1 MLFNTS
7 YTDNEITKQINN
19 LVGKPFSFIKAIKLK
34 GIGSKRMII
43 DEVSPNLH
51 TIVNLVNDINYGSI
65 ELRPKGILIHIG
77 KGLQRF
83 AWVIPYYKL
92 VIYKTNGASIHADGK
107 FIHFRK
113 NKNRI
118 REIIVNVYSKNE
130 DAVLLGLKTNLTQKE
145 LNTIISKS
153 SYRMARN

>member
-7 YTDNEITKQINN
+7 YTDKEITKQINN

-43 DEVSPNLH
+43 EEVSPNLH

-107 FIHFRK
+107 FIHFRE
-113 NKNRI
+113 NKTFKENKQFFKKLLDQKI
-118 REIIVNVYSKNE
+118 TFDSKFSTIPYNE
-130 DAVLLGLKTNLTQKE
+130 
-145 LNTIISKS
+145 
-153 SYRMARN
+153 

>member
-7 YTDNEITKQINN
+7 YTDKEITKQINN
-19 LVGKPFSFIKAIKLK
+19 LLGKPFSFFQAIKLK

-51 TIVNLVNDINYGSI
+51 TVINLVNDINYGSI
-65 ELRPKGILIHIG
+65 ELRPKGVLIHIG

-83 AWVIPYYKL
+83 AWAIPYYRL

-107 FIHFRK
+107 FIHFRE
-113 NKNRI
+113 NKTFKENKQFFKKLLDQKI
-118 REIIVNVYSKNE
+118 NFDAKFSTIPYNE
-130 DAVLLGLKTNLTQKE
+130 
-145 LNTIISKS
+145 
-153 SYRMARN
+153 

>member
-7 YTDNEITKQINN
+7 YTDKEITKQINN

-51 TIVNLVNDINYGSI
+51 TVINLVNDINYGSI

-107 FIHFRK
+107 FIHFRE
-113 NKNRI
+113 NKTFKENKQFFKKLLDQKI
-118 REIIVNVYSKNE
+118 NFDSQFSTITYNE
-130 DAVLLGLKTNLTQKE
+130 
-145 LNTIISKS
+145 
-153 SYRMARN
+153 

>member
-7 YTDNEITKQINN
+7 YTDKEITKQINN

-51 TIVNLVNDINYGSI
+51 TVINLVNDINYGSI

-113 NKNRI
+113 NKTFKENKQFFKKLLDQKI
-118 REIIVNVYSKNE
+118 NFDSQFSTIPYNE
-130 DAVLLGLKTNLTQKE
+130 
-145 LNTIISKS
+145 
-153 SYRMARN
+153 

>member
-1 MLFNTS
+1 MIGVANGLAWTA
-7 YTDNEITKQINN
+7 
-19 LVGKPFSFIKAIKLK
+19 VGGDVLKSEAIKLK

-113 NKNRI
+113 NKTFKENKQFFKKLLDQKI
-118 REIIVNVYSKNE
+118 NFDSQFSTIPYNE
-130 DAVLLGLKTNLTQKE
+130 
-145 LNTIISKS
+145 
-153 SYRMARN
+153 

>member
-7 YTDNEITKQINN
+7 YTDKEITKQINN

-107 FIHFRK
+107 FIHFRE
-113 NKNRI
+113 NKTFKENKQFFKKLLDQKI
-118 REIIVNVYSKNE
+118 TFDSKFSTIPYNE
-130 DAVLLGLKTNLTQKE
+130 
-145 LNTIISKS
+145 
-153 SYRMARN
+153 

>member
-7 YTDNEITKQINN
+7 YTDKEITKQINS
-19 LVGKPFSFIKAIKLK
+19 LLGKPFSFFQAIKLK

-51 TIVNLVNDINYGSI
+51 TVINLVNDINYGSI

-83 AWVIPYYKL
+83 AWGIPYYKL

-107 FIHFRK
+107 FIHFRE
-113 NKNRI
+113 NKTFKENKQFFKKLLNQKI
-118 REIIVNVYSKNE
+118 NFDSQFSTIPYNE
-130 DAVLLGLKTNLTQKE
+130 
-145 LNTIISKS
+145 
-153 SYRMARN
+153 

>member
-7 YTDNEITKQINN
+7 YTDKEITKQINN

-107 FIHFRK
+107 FIHFRE
-113 NKNRI
+113 NKTFKENKQFFKKLLDQKI
-118 REIIVNVYSKNE
+118 NFDSQFSTIPYNE
-130 DAVLLGLKTNLTQKE
+130 
-145 LNTIISKS
+145 
-153 SYRMARN
+153 

>member
-7 YTDNEITKQINN
+7 YTDKEITKQINN

-107 FIHFRK
+107 FIHFRE
-113 NKNRI
+113 NKTFKENKQFFKKLLDQKI
-118 REIIVNVYSKNE
+118 NFDSQFSTITYNE
-130 DAVLLGLKTNLTQKE
+130 
-145 LNTIISKS
+145 
-153 SYRMARN
+153 

>member
-7 YTDNEITKQINN
+7 YTDKEITKQINN

-65 ELRPKGILIHIG
+65 ELRSKGILIHIG

-107 FIHFRK
+107 FIHFRE
-113 NKNRI
+113 NKTFKENKQFFKKLLDQKI
-118 REIIVNVYSKNE
+118 NFDSQFSTIPYNE
-130 DAVLLGLKTNLTQKE
+130 
-145 LNTIISKS
+145 
-153 SYRMARN
+153 

>member
-7 YTDNEITKQINN
+7 YTDKEITKQINN
-19 LVGKPFSFIKAIKLK
+19 LLGKPFSFLQAIKLK

-51 TIVNLVNDINYGSI
+51 TVINLVNDINYGSI

-113 NKNRI
+113 NKTFKENKQFFKKLLDQKI
-118 REIIVNVYSKNE
+118 NFDSQFSTIPYNE
-130 DAVLLGLKTNLTQKE
+130 
-145 LNTIISKS
+145 
-153 SYRMARN
+153 